1 MTLALTEQLAY
12 STVRIEAVQKD
23 GRVGTGT
30 GFFFKLNDD
39 GKQYVPVIV
48 TNRHVIEGAH
58 RGRFS
63 LTTADEQG
71 NPKDGAHKV
80 IVIDGFEANWIRH
93 PDPKIDLAVMPI
105 APLIDEATK
114 SNIKVFFIPL
124 DKNLLPSEA
133 DLLNLTAVEEV
144 LMVGYPIGIW
154 DSTNNLPVF
163 RRGITA
169 THPAKDYNGKNEF
182 MIDAACF
189 PGSSGS
195 PVFLHNVGNYVNRS
209 GNTIIGTRFK
219 FLGILYAG
227 PQYTANG
234 EIRIIEVPT
243 KQVPVASMQIPT
255 NLGLVIKANAI
266 LDFEEIFKV
275 ILQQNPN
282 MEEKPSNEPIQPTP

>member
-1 MTLALTEQLAY
+1 MTLALTEKLAY

-23 GRVGTGT
+23 GKTGTGT

-39 GKQYVPVIV
+39 GRQYVPVIV
-48 TNRHVIEGAH
+48 TNRHVVEGAH
-58 RGRFS
+58 RGLFS
-63 LTTADEQG
+63 LTTADEKG

-124 DKNLLPSEA
+124 DKTLLPSES
-133 DLLNLTAVEEV
+133 DLSNLTAVEEV

-169 THPAKDYNGKNEF
+169 THPAKNYNGKNEF

-195 PVFLHNVGNYVNRS
+195 PVFLHNVGNYVDRS

-219 FLGILYAG
+219 FLGVLYAG

-275 ILQQNPN
+275 ILQKNPN
-282 MEEKPSNEPIQPTP
+282 MEKEPSNKPIQPTP

>member
-1 MTLALTEQLAY
+1 MAIQAY
-12 STVRIEAVQKD
+12 TTVRIEAIQKD
-23 GRVGTGT
+23 GRTATGT

-39 GKQYVPVIV
+39 GKHYVPVIV
-48 TNRHVIEGAH
+48 TNKHVVEGALK
-58 RGRFS
+58 GRFS

-71 NPKDGAHKV
+71 NPRNGAHKV

-93 PDPKIDLAVMPI
+93 PDPNIDLAVMPI
-105 APLIDEATK
+105 APLIDEARK
-114 SNIKVFFIPL
+114 SNIKIFFISL
-124 DKNLLPSEA
+124 DKTLLLSET
-133 DLLNLTAVEEV
+133 DVSNLTAVEEV

-169 THPAKDYNGKNEF
+169 THPAKNYNGKNEF

-195 PVFLHNVGNYVNRS
+195 PVFLHNVGNYVDRS

-219 FLGILYAG
+219 FLGVLYAG

-234 EIRIIEVPT
+234 EIRIVEVPT
-243 KQVPVASMQIPT
+243 RQVPVASMQIPT

-266 LDFEEIFKV
+266 LGFEEIFKN
-275 ILQQNPN
+275 LSLRQKPN
-282 MEEKPSNEPIQPTP
+282 EETKSSNEPIQPTP